1 MTLLKLL
8 SKTLRQ
14 AVMGKP
20 SKKPKGKSARK
31 GNMPAPYTKYNKT
44 PHRYSQAYYDWHR
57 AAKAG
62 RPTSTPDW
70 RAEDRRRLREYKIA
84 AE

>member
-20 SKKPKGKSARK
+20 SRKPKGKSARK
-31 GNMPAPYTKYNKT
+31 GNMPSPYTKYGKT
-44 PHRYSQAYYDWHR
+44 PYKYSQSYYDWHR
-57 AAKAG
+57 NAKAG
-62 RPTSTPDW
+62 RTTSTQEKPHNS
-70 RAEDRRRLREYKIA
+70 RRELREYKIA